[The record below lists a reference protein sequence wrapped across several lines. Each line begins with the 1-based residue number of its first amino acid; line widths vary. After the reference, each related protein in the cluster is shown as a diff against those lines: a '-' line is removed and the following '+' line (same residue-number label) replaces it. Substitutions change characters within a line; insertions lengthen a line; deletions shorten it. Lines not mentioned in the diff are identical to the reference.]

1 MTKKEF
7 SMIANAM
14 RTYYPREKILPNEQ
28 SMELWYNQ
36 LKDIPYDL
44 AEKALNKWVATNKW
58 SPSIS
63 DIRNTVSEDSAKK
76 DMLSELDA
84 WAQTRLAIR
93 DSSYHAEERF
103 DELPEICQRIVESP
117 ENLRKWALMDSETL
131 ESVVMSQFLR
141 NHRLIKERMRQE
153 QSAPEY
159 FPKIERHETPMIEDK
174 VDVEQEMSRGIPMPD
189 GMMEDVRKRFRR
201 KE

>member
-7 SMIANAM
+7 SMIANAL

-28 SMELWYNQ
+28 SMQLWYNQ
-36 LKDIPYDL
+36 LEDIPYDL

-63 DIRNTVSEDSAKK
+63 DIRNAVSEDSAKK
-76 DMLSELDA
+76 DMPSELDA

-103 DELPEICQRIVESP
+103 AELPEICQRIVESP
-117 ENLRKWALMDSETL
+117 DNLRKWAQMDSDTL

-141 NHRLIKERMRQE
+141 SHRIVVERMRKE

-159 FPKIERHETPMIEDK
+159 FPKIERHEKPMIEDK
-174 VDVEQEMSRGIPMPD
+174 VGIEQEIQRGIPMPD
-189 GMMEDVRKRFRR
+189 GMMEDVVQKLNYRK
-201 KE
+201 